1 MSKKALFLAVAVAI
15 AAALIYLLVDPLDN
29 GKPVVSGLLEM
40 EAVDI
45 YAPASGVVEEMPVSA
60 GDKVSRGRLLIRID
74 PAELK
79 MRIKRAVI
87 EEREALK
94 LSELAAQDYKKVFN
108 QYESKK
114 VPSQSLDRARA
125 TADFLYRE
133 YLHKKN
139 IADGLNSILKKNA
152 ITSVYESVVLDARV
166 AAGSSV
172 KKGQHLMTVGFPG
185 RLVLKAKVPDKY
197 SGRIKLYGHADVL
210 VPGASGKAFP
220 GKVSEVSTEEV
231 KVIIASDPG
240 AGLKPGQKAKA
251 ELPLGPE
258 KDK

>member
-1 MSKKALFLAVAVAI
+1 MSKKALFLAAVLAI
-15 AAALIYLLVDPLDN
+15 AAALIYLLIGPLDN
-29 GKPVVSGLLEM
+29 GKPVVSGTLEM
-40 EAVDI
+40 EALDI

-60 GDKVSRGRLLIRID
+60 GDMVSRGRLLIRID

-79 MRIKRAVI
+79 IRIKRAVS

-94 LSELAAQDYKKVFN
+94 LSESAAQDYKKMFN
-108 QYESKK
+108 LYEAKRAT
-114 VPSQSLDRARA
+114 SQSLERAKA
-125 TADFLYRE
+125 MADFLYRE

-152 ITSVYESVVLDARV
+152 ITSVYETVVLDARV
-166 AAGSSV
+166 TAGSSV

-185 RLVLKAKVPDKY
+185 RLVLKARVPDKY

-210 VPGASGKAFP
+210 VQGAAGKAFP
-220 GKVSEVSTEEV
+220 GKVYEVSTEEV
-231 KVIIASDPG
+231 MVIIASDAG

>member
-1 MSKKALFLAVAVAI
+1 MSKKALFMAAVVAI
-15 AAALIYLLVDPLDN
+15 AAALIYLLVDPLDS
-29 GKPVVSGLLEM
+29 GKPVVSGILEM
-40 EAVDI
+40 EALDI

-60 GDKVSRGRLLIRID
+60 GDTVSRGRLLVRID

-79 MRIKRAVI
+79 ISIKKAVR
-87 EEREALK
+87 EERDALK
-94 LSELAAQDYKKVFN
+94 LSESAAQDYKKTFN
-108 QYESKK
+108 LYETKRA
-114 VPSQSLDRARA
+114 PSESLDRAKA
-125 TADFLYRE
+125 MADFLYRE
-133 YLHKKN
+133 YLRKKN

-152 ITSVYESVVLDARV
+152 ITSGYDALILDARV

-185 RLVLKAKVPDKY
+185 RLVLKAKVPQKY
-197 SGRIKLYGHADVL
+197 SGRITLYGHADVL
-210 VPGASGKAFP
+210 VQGAAGKAFP